1 DKKQLKDEDKHRYME
16 LMQSEQK
23 ENRYFVRI
31 MIVGRGRVGKTCLLK
46 RLLKE
51 RITND
56 EQSTDGVDIVV
67 QRCKININDGIW
79 TIGKDM
85 STGMAERFQR
95 AMVKNTNI
103 ENIPTIQN
111 VSIENNSSIKE
122 LSTAVSD
129 SYDKQSEASN
139 TIETINEFT
148 SPAENRNDL
157 SDMNTISPSELVCSL
172 ETVHKVVASS
182 KEKVNKELVSITETV
197 NKELVSNDDT
207 ADALKTEGTDEK
219 NMRTSANY
227 TIHNIAKLD
236 KNETKD
242 DDYLTINNAIYNFD
256 ENEDE
261 NKPLSLIMPK
271 DLMSSVL
278 SKKSNSDTYSN
289 QHALCSLWDF
299 AGQKEFYATHQA
311 FLTSGAVYLVVADID
326 DDISKR
332 YVTQHFADYRE
343 VGGYVDFW
351 FDTIH
356 CHRTAE
362 IPVNKPVNFHIDPP
376 IFIVFTGKDKYEK
389 EKLEKRMKVL
399 QAQLGEVLGNQSK
412 YHHLRDIF
420 CVSNLKDPDDEFE
433 KLREKISEAAQQMQ
447 NWGELMPL
455 KWILLEHLIETNKKE
470 KDFVILSDIV
480 KLAKH
485 PDIGMT
491 DIKEAKVFLRF
502 QHKVGNVIFFD
513 DIPDF
518 IILNPQWLVDA
529 FRCLASDRILPS
541 LQHCDD
547 WKTFEQNGQIST
559 YLITE
564 LFKSKGGSRFLSQR
578 DNLLKVMEKFDI
590 LVKIGEACYIMPSMM
605 PSVPFDTV
613 CEKIGVKGP
622 TCRRTSWL
630 CLKFAFLP
638 PAFFNHFYVWFIRRY
653 KPMEVGNETKSL
665 ASLFRGIGVFDI
677 NKSKCEKL
685 LITMSTDTI
694 AIQLL
699 SFSTEDKDLR
709 KICSNIRVDLIKQT
723 EVIKERYNLKI
734 SYALHFK
741 CSKGDYHKDT
751 LPFEYLKT
759 VSEYSCTEHQMA
771 HRSEEIYMAWMMN
784 ATAEKQTLVDEDKT
798 NSRQDDLIPNKTI
811 DRTKKMTDTFKEKTE
826 RLRLEQ
832 TNNREWFEQ
841 TSNRKRFG
849 QTMKTERTYS
859 HLCVVAIDI
868 GTTYSGYAFSLAN
881 SYDCIR
887 TCGWKR
893 NNVISMKTPTS
904 LLLDKHKLFMAFG
917 YEAEDKYISTL
928 ATDYSDSDSDSDD
941 DDSDSKDEYH
951 YFNRFK
957 MMLQPQTMNV
967 NSTMKDQNGLQ
978 MKAIDIFSTAIK
990 YMKVQ
995 ANTHINRMSKLIN
1008 KEDIQYVLT
1017 VPVTWNDQNK
1027 LFMRKAAEKAGI
1039 DSKDLMIASE
1049 PEAAAIWCNAVLTT
1063 WDNNLRK
1070 TALERIENGTK
1081 YVVVDLGGG
1090 TADITVHE
1098 RQFDGS
1104 LEEVIPPSGGYWGG
1118 TSVDRAYLEF
1128 VNSIFTKKVIGELR
1142 LTEPEEYETLLH
1154 DFEVTKRTITT
1165 DYRTD
1170 IVITLPVSLLE
1181 ITRKH
1186 CTSVPEAIQKSIY
1199 KESVSCRGHKLSVKP
1214 DIFRMLFQPT
1224 IDLIVKHLDKLFS
1237 HPKLSDLH
1245 HILMVGGFSECEL
1258 VQTAIKQNFPKM
1270 KICIPDEAILAVLR
1284 GAVLFGYQPKRITGR
1299 ILPKTYGI
1307 QSWSEWDAAVH
1318 LETKRVRIDGID
1330 ICKDVFYKFAVK
1342 GDKVKDGHSSRHIFQ
1357 EMKTDETT
1365 LECTVYTSDDTNPMY
1380 VTDPS
1385 CKRLGNLVVL
1395 IPPLKKGETLEIEKT
1410 MIFDGNELIFRA
1422 RNMKTGEIC
1431 ETQFELLL

>member
-1 DKKQLKDEDKHRYME
+1 
-16 LMQSEQK
+16 
-23 ENRYFVRI
+23 
-31 MIVGRGRVGKTCLLK
+31 
-46 RLLKE
+46 
-51 RITND
+51 
-56 EQSTDGVDIVV
+56 
-67 QRCKININDGIW
+67 
-79 TIGKDM
+79 M

-95 AMVKNTNI
+95 AMVKNTNM

-111 VSIENNSSIKE
+111 ASIENKSSIQD
-122 LSTAVSD
+122 LSTEVSASD
-129 SYDKQSEASN
+129 NKQSEASN
-139 TIETINEFT
+139 TIKTNNKST
-148 SPAENRNDL
+148 SSAENRNDL
-157 SDMNTISPSELVCSL
+157 SALNTISPSEFVCSL
-172 ETVHKVVASS
+172 ETANTVVASS
-182 KEKVNKELVSITETV
+182 KENVNKELVSITETV

-207 ADALKTEGTDEK
+207 ADELKTGGTGEK

-227 TIHNIAKLD
+227 TKHNIAKLD
-236 KNETKD
+236 QNETKD
-242 DDYLTINNAIYNFD
+242 DYQTINYAIYNFN

-261 NKPLSLIMPK
+261 NRPLSLIMPK

-326 DDISKR
+326 DDISKQ

-362 IPVNKPVNFHIDPP
+362 IPKNKPVNFHIDPP

-389 EKLEKRMKVL
+389 GKLEERMKVL

-420 CVSNLKDPDDEFE
+420 CVSNLKDSDDQFE

-455 KWILLEHLIETNKKE
+455 KWILLEHLVETNKKE
-470 KDFVILSDIV
+470 KDFVMLSDIV

-502 QHKVGNVIFFD
+502 QHKVGNIIFFD

-605 PSVPFDTV
+605 PSVPFDMV
-613 CEKIGVKGP
+613 CEKIGVKGL

-653 KPMEVGNETKSL
+653 KPMEVGNETKSM

-709 KICSNIRVDLIKQT
+709 NICSNIRADLIKQT
-723 EVIKERYNLKI
+723 EVIKDRYNLKI

-751 LPFEYLKT
+751 LSFEYLKT
-759 VSEYSCTEHQMA
+759 VSEYSCKEHQMA

-784 ATAEKQTLVDEDKT
+784 GSAEKQTLIDEDKT
-798 NSRQDDLIPNKTI
+798 NSRQDDLIPRKTI
-811 DRTKKMTDTFKEKTE
+811 DRIKKLKDKLKEDTQRFVQTE
-826 RLRLEQ
+826 
-832 TNNREWFEQ
+832 NREWFVQ
-841 TSNRKRFG
+841 TEHLRYFG
-849 QTMKTERTYS
+849 QTSFETQS
-859 HLCVVAIDI
+859 LCVVAIDI
-868 GTTYSGYAFSLAN
+868 GTTYSGYAFS
-881 SYDCIR
+881 SKHKSDCIY
-887 TCGWKR
+887 TCEWYHKEVR
-893 NNVISMKTPTS
+893 SMKTPTS
-904 LLLDKHKLFMAFG
+904 VLLDKDKQFVAFG
-917 YEAEDKYISTL
+917 HEAEDTYLWSVE
-928 ATDYSDSDSDSDD
+928 ADDSDSDD
-941 DDSDSKDEYH
+941 DDDDEHSDSKYEYH
-951 YFNRFK
+951 YFDRFK
-957 MMLQPQTMNV
+957 MMLHPQTLNV
-967 NSTMKDQNGLQ
+967 NSTIEDQNGLQ
-978 MKAIDIFSTAIK
+978 MKAIDIFSSAIK
-990 YMKVQ
+990 YLKFEAIKHVKRIYKWMEIK
-995 ANTHINRMSKLIN
+995 
-1008 KEDIQYVLT
+1008 DIKYVLT
-1017 VPVTWNDQNK
+1017 VPVMWNDQDK
-1027 LFMRKAAEKAGI
+1027 LFIQKAAEQAGI
-1039 DSKDLMIASE
+1039 YSKDLMIALE
-1049 PEAAAIWCNAVLTT
+1049 PEAATIFCNAQ
-1063 WDNNLRK
+1063 
-1070 TALERIENGTK
+1070 AILEKNSNIPVFGGSKKNTK

-1098 RQFDGS
+1098 SQSDGS
-1104 LEEVIPPSGGYWGG
+1104 LDEGVPPSGGYWGC

-1128 VNSIFTKKVIGELR
+1128 LNSIFTKKVIGELR
-1142 LTEPEEYETLLH
+1142 STTPTDYKDLLH
-1154 DFEVTKRTITT
+1154 EFEVKKRTITSE
-1165 DYRTD
+1165 YSTD
-1170 IVITLPVSLLE
+1170 IVITLPVGLLE
-1181 ITRKH
+1181 ITQKH
-1186 CTSVPEAIQKSIY
+1186 CTSVADAIQKSIY
-1199 KESVSCRGHKLSVKP
+1199 KESVSCKIQKLYVKP
-1214 DIFRMLFQPT
+1214 DIFRMLFQPY
-1224 IDLIVKHLDKLFS
+1224 IDLIVKHLDKLFK

-1245 HILMVGGFSECEL
+1245 HIQMVGGFSECEL

-1270 KICIPDEAILAVLR
+1270 NFFIPFEANLAVLR
-1284 GAVLFGYQPKRITGR
+1284 GAVLFGHQPKIITAR
-1299 ILPKTYGI
+1299 ILTKTFGI

-1342 GDKVKDGHSSRHIFQ
+1342 GDEVEDGHSSRKIFQ

-1365 LECTVYTSDDTNPMY
+1365 LECTVYISDDTNPRY

-1385 CKRLGNLVVL
+1385 CKCLGNLVVL

-1410 MIFDGNELIFRA
+1410 MIFGGNELIFRA
-1422 RNMKTGEIC
+1422 RNMKTGEFS
-1431 ETQFELLL
+1431 EKHFELL